1 MKYKTVKT
9 AEQQATVKAMGDYEQ
24 DFRNGELWYYGGDMW
39 YLSHLELSPEELRE
53 IVEFEKGAER
63 I

>member
-9 AEQQATVKAMGDYEQ
+9 AEQWATVKAMGDYEQ

>member
-9 AEQQATVKAMGDYEQ
+9 AEQWATIKAMGDYEQ
-24 DFRNGELWYYGGDMW
+24 DYKNGELWYYNGDMW

-53 IVEFEKGAER
+53 IVEFEKGSET